1 MRLLLVSF
9 CLILLVPLF
18 GCGNTG
24 SDFKKLSDDAKIN
37 FIKTFKKYENNALGD
52 WVINRVEDIE
62 DGGMSWGDADK
73 EFFLGGFTMETQ
85 NAYRKWRSFRIK
97 ISNTSKVK

>member
-18 GCGNTG
+18 GCGKTN
-24 SDFKKLSDDAKIN
+24 SDVKKSSDDAKIN
-37 FIKTFKKYENNALGD
+37 FIKTFQKYENNALGY
-52 WVINRVEDIE
+52 WVIKRVEDIE

-85 NAYRKWRSFRIK
+85 NAYRKWRTLR
-97 ISNTSKVK
+97 TKVKNASE

>member
-18 GCGNTG
+18 GCGKTNA
-24 SDFKKLSDDAKIN
+24 DVKKLSDDAKIN
-37 FIKTFKKYENNALGD
+37 FIKTFQKYENKALGY
-52 WVINRVEDIE
+52 WIIKRVEDIE

-85 NAYRKWRSFRIK
+85 NAYRKWRSIRIK
-97 ISNTSKVK
+97 INNTSQVK